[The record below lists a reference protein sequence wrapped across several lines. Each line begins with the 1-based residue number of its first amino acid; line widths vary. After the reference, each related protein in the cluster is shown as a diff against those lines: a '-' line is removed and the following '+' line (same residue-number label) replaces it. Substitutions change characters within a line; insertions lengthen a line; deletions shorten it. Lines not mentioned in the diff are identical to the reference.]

1 MPVFIVVQNRPG
13 KYTDFVVPVK
23 FDSKID
29 FWRHLAQHHN
39 ESILE
44 DSAAGIFF
52 GNMLIPLV
60 NYTKTTK
67 FGNNGRVT
75 LLRDEFTTTRLLVLT
90 PEEYYEF
97 RQESVD
103 ISKD

>member
-1 MPVFIVVQNRPG
+1 MAVFIVVQNRPG

-23 FDSKID
+23 FNSKID
-29 FWRHLAQHHN
+29 FWRYLAECYN
-39 ESILE
+39 ESTL
-44 DSAAGIFF
+44 DGSAAGIFF
-52 GNMLIPLV
+52 GNMLIPLS

-103 ISKD
+103 ISND